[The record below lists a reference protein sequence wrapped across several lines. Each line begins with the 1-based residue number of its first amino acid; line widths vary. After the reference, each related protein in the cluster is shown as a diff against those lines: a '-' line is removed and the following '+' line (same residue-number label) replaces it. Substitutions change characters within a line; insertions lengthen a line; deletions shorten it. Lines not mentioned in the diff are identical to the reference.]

1 MDALQDQ
8 ATQWKQR
15 FWNSAMGKDVNRLGK
30 LPSEPLYAKTMEIF
44 IPLAGVF
51 LVLWCLLCYW
61 VLCVKKNEEPSSSAE
76 EKKAKARQPKDKRKQ
91 KADEKKDKA
100 DEKKER

>member
-61 VLCVKKNEEPSSSAE
+61 VLCVKKNEEPCSSAE